1 MRYAIIADI
10 HASLAAFT
18 AVPDDVELAQFKM
31 KQHNLPVRLISRL
44 N

>member
-10 HASLAAFT
+10 HANLAAFT
-18 AVPDDVELAQFKM
+18 AVLDDIELTQFKM
-31 KQHNLPVRLISRL
+31 KQHDLPVRLISRL